1 MKKAVLRSISVLLMV
16 MAVLAVFGAVTVR
29 GGEFLDLSN
38 FARLVLCGSA
48 VLCSV
53 LAAAAWVTENPREKR
68 IKWVILCIAVAV
80 ILIITLLADSF
91 RVPATEIIG
100 MNG

>member
-1 MKKAVLRSISVLLMV
+1 MKKIILRFISILLMV
-16 MAVLAVFGAVTVR
+16 FAALAVFGAVTAR
-29 GGEFLDLSN
+29 GGGFLDLTS
-38 FARLVLCGSA
+38 FARLVLCGIA
-48 VLCSV
+48 VLCAV

-68 IKWVILCIAVAV
+68 IKCVILCIAVAA

-100 MNG
+100 KNE